1 MQAPRP
7 RRAAVNAPWGAG
19 APAADFQA
27 ALEADKGHAIKA
39 VLVTHNETA
48 TGVRSD
54 VAAVRRAL
62 DAAKH
67 PALLLVDGVSSI
79 GSMDFRMDEWGVD
92 VAVTGSQK
100 GFMLPTGLAIVGVSP
115 KALAAME
122 TAKLP
127 RCFLDFRDMLNTN
140 PKGGFPYTPPVHLL
154 YGLGES
160 LKMLKEEGL
169 ENVFARHHRLAEGI
183 RRAVAA
189 WGMKLCAQSPDL
201 YSDTVSAIFVPEGF
215 DSTRIVTHAAD
226 KYGVAFGV
234 GLGEVAGKVFRI
246 GHLGALT
253 DVMALSGIA
262 TAEMVMADLELPDQA
277 WQRRRGCAGIQPR
290 HRRCR
295 LQKAADHDG
304 RHRRGPLHPDLGRRA
319 GRARARQALHPPTP
333 ILTSRFINE
342 LAGAELFFKC
352 ENLQKAGAFKVRGA
366 CNAVFGLSDEK
377 AAKGV
382 ATHSSGNHAL
392 SLSYAAGRRGIPCHV
407 VMPRTAPQAKKD
419 AVRGYG
425 GIITECEPSTSS
437 REETFA
443 RVQAETG
450 ADFVHPYNDE
460 RVIAGQGTCSKEIIE
475 ELGPLDAVVAPI
487 GGGGMISG
495 TCLTLSTIAPQTK
508 IYAAEPEQADDA
520 YQSSSRARSSP
531 TTRRRPWPTACWCR

>member
-1 MQAPRP
+1 MQAARP
-7 RRAAVNAPWGAG
+7 RRPVQLNAPWGAG

-27 ALEADKGHAIKA
+27 ALEADKNHEIKA

-54 VAAVRRAL
+54 VAAVRRAM

-127 RCFLDFRDMLNTN
+127 RCFLDFRDMLATN
-140 PKGGFPYTPPVHLL
+140 PKGGFPYTPPVNLF

-160 LKMLKEEGL
+160 LKMLQEEGL

-189 WGMKLCAQSPDL
+189 WGLKLCAQSPDL
-201 YSDTVSAIFVPEGF
+201 YSETVSAIFVPEGF
-215 DSTRIVTHAAD
+215 DSTKLVVHAAD

-246 GHLGALT
+246 GHLGSLT

-262 TAEMVMADLELPDQA
+262 TAEMVMADLDLP
-277 WQRRRGCAGIQPR
+277 I
-290 HRRCR
+290 
-295 LQKAADHDG
+295 K
-304 RHRRGPLHPDLGRRA
+304 LG
-319 GRARARQALHPPTP
+319 
-333 ILTSRFINE
+333 S
-342 LAGAELFFKC
+342 
-352 ENLQKAGAFKVRGA
+352 
-366 CNAVFGLSDEK
+366 
-377 AAKGV
+377 GV
-382 ATHSSGNHAL
+382 AAAQEYYRGTAAAAL
-392 SLSYAAGRRGIPCHV
+392 
-407 VMPRTAPQAKKD
+407 KK
-419 AVRGYG
+419 
-425 GIITECEPSTSS
+425 
-437 REETFA
+437 
-443 RVQAETG
+443 
-450 ADFVHPYNDE
+450 
-460 RVIAGQGTCSKEIIE
+460 
-475 ELGPLDAVVAPI
+475 VA
-487 GGGGMISG
+487 
-495 TCLTLSTIAPQTK
+495 
-508 IYAAEPEQADDA
+508 
-520 YQSSSRARSSP
+520 
-531 TTRRRPWPTACWCR
+531 